1 MSEIPQQMWLN
12 MITNLSIRI
21 VGINRVLHLVQSFLN
36 RMTSRGTAGPLRNLS
51 SNPGG
56 SVFACQGFEKG
67 KGEILSG
74 VQEVLLEDAR
84 WFKAAWRRLK
94 AIQIHVLQIRS
105 LLELSWPF

>member
-1 MSEIPQQMWLN
+1 MSEIPQQIWLN

-21 VGINRVLHLVQSFLN
+21 VPRD
-36 RMTSRGTAGPLRNLS
+36 P
-51 SNPGG
+51 
-56 SVFACQGFEKG
+56 SVICLQIQGDQFSPATYKNQGFEKE

-84 WFKAAWRRLK
+84 WIKAAWRRLK

-105 LLELSWPF
+105 LRIKLAILKAWYSIPAFLDL